1 VRRLLVRLL
10 RETMGQS
17 LAEFALLL
25 MLVSLVAVA
34 TIQEFACSLNCTLEI
49 ATTILDKAQGKIPP
63 GQLKKCS
70 KKC

>member
-1 VRRLLVRLL
+1 LLIRLL
-10 RETMGQS
+10 RETIGQN
-17 LAEFALLL
+17 LAEVALLV

-34 TIQEFACSLNCTLEI
+34 AAQEFACSLNCTFEI